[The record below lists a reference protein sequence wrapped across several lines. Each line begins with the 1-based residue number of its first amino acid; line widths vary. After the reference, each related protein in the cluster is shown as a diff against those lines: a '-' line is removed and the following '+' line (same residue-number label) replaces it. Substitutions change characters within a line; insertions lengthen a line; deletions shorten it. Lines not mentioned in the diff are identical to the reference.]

1 MSDLEKL
8 EIWEKVNKTQSL
20 EDLAKII
27 LLLADES
34 GLIQGRTRKF
44 VAKDMANACI
54 NFKDL
59 YPTVLTR
66 EFGIRKQAFYILKIY
81 E

>member
-8 EIWEKVNKTQSL
+8 EIWEKVNKSENL
-20 EDLAKII
+20 KDLANII

-44 VAKDMANACI
+44 VAKDMANICVY
-54 NFKDL
+54 FKHL
-59 YPTVLTR
+59 KPTVLTR
-66 EFGIRKQAFYILKIY
+66 EFGIRQQAFYILKTY